1 MRLRFLLV
9 VLTVCLLPGCSLF
22 DGVNNS
28 LNYVDQATTY
38 INDVNRFANEIPAL
52 AEQAVTDAQART
64 NLKQEFEKMKE
75 KVAAFDGIQAP
86 AFAKDIHQ
94 QLISYNETLMKEIN
108 GYLEKINNGAI
119 DWKSIANSQMVET
132 ITKITEI
139 MDQVKNIGQ

>member
-1 MRLRFLLV
+1 

-28 LNYVDQATTY
+28 LNYVDQVTTY

-86 AFAKDIHQ
+86 AFAKEIHQ
-94 QLISYNETLMKEIN
+94 QLVSYNEILMKEIN
-108 GYLEKINNGAI
+108 GYLEKINNGAV
-119 DWKSIANSQMVET
+119 DWKSIANSQMLET
-132 ITKITEI
+132 ITKITGSME
-139 MDQVKNIGQ
+139 QVKNIGQ